1 VVVTFDESLAPLFC
15 NGIFTDYQA
24 KRESPPAELSKQFE
38 FCRTLVQTQGRMT
51 AARLLR
57 SSFDQAAR
65 YRG

>member
-1 VVVTFDESLAPLFC
+1 VVIAFDESLAPLFR
-15 NGIFTDYQA
+15 NGIFPDCQA
-24 KRESPPAELSKQFE
+24 KRESPPAELGKQVE

-57 SSFDQAAR
+57 SSFAQAAR